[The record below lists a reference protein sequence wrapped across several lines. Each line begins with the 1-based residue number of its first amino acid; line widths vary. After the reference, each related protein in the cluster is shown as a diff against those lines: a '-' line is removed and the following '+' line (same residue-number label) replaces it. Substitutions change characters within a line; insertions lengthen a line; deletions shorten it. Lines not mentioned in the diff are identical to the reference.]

1 MVVPFRDLAVWGEE
15 EHLGRL
21 GRRRGSILALRERG
35 RPGEGEEE
43 RSAGRRGARRY
54 NRDGGTMSETKSV
67 PVKVT
72 IDEAT
77 ADGHYVNFANILH
90 NPTEFVLDFGR
101 AVPGKPDVK
110 VMSRILTTPYHA
122 KQLARALQQNIEIYE
137 RNYGEIRSDFPNP
150 LAEVTDTPTN

>member
-1 MVVPFRDLAVWGEE
+1 MGD
-15 EHLGRL
+15 
-21 GRRRGSILALRERG
+21 
-35 RPGEGEEE
+35 
-43 RSAGRRGARRY
+43 
-54 NRDGGTMSETKSV
+54 KSV

-122 KQLARALQQNIEIYE
+122 KQLARALTQNIEIYE
-137 RNYGEIRSDFPNP
+137 RNYGEIRSEFPAP